1 MPSFYEFFAGG
12 GMARAGLGPEW
23 TCLFANDFDFKKS
36 AAYNLNWGGGVLK
49 TADIRQIEA
58 ADLPGYADLAWAS
71 FPCQDLSLAGG
82 GAGLKGERSG
92 TFWPFWDVMNGLI
105 AGNRAPK
112 IIVVENV
119 CGAITSHNGKDFA
132 AICATFARAGY
143 RFGALVMDAKHFL
156 PQSRPRLF
164 IAGVRSDL
172 TLPEGITA
180 QEPSDLWHTRAL
192 RTAHAALPPKT
203 RASWL
208 WWTLPKP
215 PKRRARF
222 ADLIENNPK
231 NVAWHTPAQTDALL
245 AMMSEVNRAK
255 VEAAQKT
262 GKRMVGGVY
271 RRTRHDAF
279 GRKIQR
285 AEVRFDDIAGCLRTP
300 AGGSSRQTIIVVEG
314 PEVRTRLISPRETA
328 RLMGL
333 PDTYKLPDNYNEA
346 YHLTGDGLAVP
357 VVHHLS
363 RHIFSPIIALATE
376 GQKRAAA

>member
-12 GMARAGLGPEW
+12 GMARAGLGSDW

-49 TADIRQIEA
+49 TADIRRIEA

-132 AICATFARAGY
+132 AICATFASAGY

-164 IAGVRSDL
+164 IIGIRADL
-172 TLPEGITA
+172 PLPEGIAT
-180 QEPSDLWHTRAL
+180 QEPSELWHTRAL
-192 RTAHAALPPKT
+192 RAAHAALPPKT
-203 RASWL
+203 GALWL
-208 WWTLPKP
+208 WWTLP
-215 PKRRARF
+215 
-222 ADLIENNPK
+222 
-231 NVAWHTPAQTDALL
+231 
-245 AMMSEVNRAK
+245 
-255 VEAAQKT
+255 
-262 GKRMVGGVY
+262 
-271 RRTRHDAF
+271 
-279 GRKIQR
+279 
-285 AEVRFDDIAGCLRTP
+285 
-300 AGGSSRQTIIVVEG
+300 
-314 PEVRTRLISPRETA
+314 
-328 RLMGL
+328 
-333 PDTYKLPDNYNEA
+333 
-346 YHLTGDGLAVP
+346 
-357 VVHHLS
+357 
-363 RHIFSPIIALATE
+363 
-376 GQKRAAA
+376 